1 MAHTPRTTCA
11 RRDCG
16 RPLTVAQ
23 IRRNCQYCS
32 RSCAKFV
39 YHAAHP
45 DAATA
50 AGRRSWELVGR
61 RRFVAQL
68 AVALK
73 GCMSKVEAYIR
84 GRHTGSARSY
94 RRGFADGW
102 EACAR
107 EMTAAMAEHTSSGR
121 TAA

>member
-1 MAHTPRTTCA
+1 MSAPRTTCA
-11 RRDCG
+11 RRACG
-16 RPLTVAQ
+16 RPLTAEQ
-23 IRRNCQYCS
+23 IWRRREYCS

-61 RRFVAQL
+61 RRFLEQL
-68 AVALK
+68 AIALK
-73 GCMSKVEAYIR
+73 GCQSKVEAYIR
-84 GRHTGSARSY
+84 GRHAGNARNY